1 MSYDVN
7 KHWFYKKKGK
17 KIHLFKMLRGN
28 TTVPTSE
35 GRLSADDTT
44 MIYPDENIN
53 NGLRIEYTAFNK
65 PFVAEDPEVTANAS
79 LTEVTSPAETSH
91 VNLNRMLSLAC
102 VEFVKAMVAEK
113 SNNIEAKEYYM
124 RQFYKKLAD
133 NASND
138 RRMFVSSPQPVI
150 SVR

>member
-1 MSYDVN
+1 MV
-7 KHWFYKKKGK
+7 
-17 KIHLFKMLRGN
+17 
-28 TTVPTSE
+28 
-35 GRLSADDTT
+35 
-44 MIYPDENIN
+44 YPDENITD
-53 NGLRIEYTAFNK
+53 GLRIEYTAFNK
-65 PFVAEDPEVTANAS
+65 HFVTAAPESTVDSS
-79 LTEVTSPAETSH
+79 LVEATSPSETSH

-113 SNNIEAKEYYM
+113 TNNIEAKEYYM

>member
-7 KHWFYKKKGK
+7 RHWFYKKKGK
-17 KIHLFKMLRGN
+17 KIYLFKMLRGN
-28 TTVPTSE
+28 TTVPTSQ

-44 MIYPDENIN
+44 MVYPDENITD
-53 NGLRIEYTAFNK
+53 GLRIEYTAFNK
-65 PFVAEDPEVTANAS
+65 PFVTADPESTVDSS
-79 LTEVTSPAETSH
+79 LVEATSPSETSH

-113 SNNIEAKEYYM
+113 TNNIEAKEYYM